1 MIRLDHFVQTD
12 LALSMCD
19 AYASGGGR
27 ILAVCHL
34 GELERQNANR
44 GGTRTVAKRAFIFMY
59 LGLNK
64 KAFILH
70 HTFVLRVRI
79 LVSPERIEW
88 HVCSYIFGL
97 IGQLIRSSGPHFTQ
111 STSVDE
117 APRKSNVAALT
128 DADCDFTQHLSII
141 RLSSGQKACACPHTL
156 TKES

>member
-1 MIRLDHFVQTD
+1 MYCIKFWPKIHVFANSSPIMIRLDHFVQTD

-19 AYASGGGR
+19 ADASRGGR
-27 ILAVCHL
+27 GGILAVGHL
-34 GELERQNANR
+34 GEWERQNANR

-97 IGQLIRSSGPHFTQ
+97 IG
-111 STSVDE
+111 
-117 APRKSNVAALT
+117 
-128 DADCDFTQHLSII
+128 
-141 RLSSGQKACACPHTL
+141 
-156 TKES
+156 